1 MTDIPKSYRI
11 EIAGVARDLPVCQVA
26 PGVHIGILMLIGDP
40 ELTEAAGRE
49 LAKRMP
55 ADVDV
60 IVMPDGKAQPLLHV
74 VQRETGLPAVLVR
87 KEKKS
92 YLKEPVLE
100 TPATS
105 ITTQK
110 KHAFFLGAD
119 DASMLIGCKVAI
131 LDDVVSSGGTI
142 KAVQALLALAGV
154 EETVVMAVGTEGAS
168 REDVIALTHF
178 PVYLSK

>member
-40 ELTEAAGRE
+40 DLTEAVGRE
-49 LAKRMP
+49 LAGLMP
-55 ADVDV
+55 PDVDF

-74 VQRETGLPAVLVR
+74 VQRETGLPAVLAR

-92 YLKEPVLE
+92 YMKEPVLE

-110 KHAFFLGAD
+110 KHAFFLSAD
-119 DASMLIGCKVAI
+119 DAYALRGRKVAI

-142 KAVQALLALAGV
+142 KAVQALLALCGV
-154 EETVVMAVGTEGAS
+154 RETVVMAVGTEGEP
-168 REDVIALTHF
+168 RKDVIALTHF
-178 PVYLSK
+178 PVFIAK

>member
-1 MTDIPKSYRI
+1 MTDIPKSVRI

-40 ELTEAAGRE
+40 DLTEAAGCE
-49 LAKRMP
+49 LARRMP
-55 ADVDV
+55 ADVDF

-74 VQRETGLPAVLVR
+74 VQRETGLPAVLTR

-119 DASMLIGCKVAI
+119 DAYALRGRKVAI

-142 KAVQALLALAGV
+142 KAVQALLALCGV
-154 EETVVMAVGTEGAS
+154 AETIVMAVGTEGDK
-168 REDVIALTHF
+168 RDDVIALAHF
-178 PVYLSK
+178 EVYLSE